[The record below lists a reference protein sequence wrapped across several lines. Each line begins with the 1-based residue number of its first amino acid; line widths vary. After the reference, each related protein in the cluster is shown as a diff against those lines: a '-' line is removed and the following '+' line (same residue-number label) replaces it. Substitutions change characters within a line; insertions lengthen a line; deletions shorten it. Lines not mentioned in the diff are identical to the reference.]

1 MKKITRFH
9 KTLASK
15 AFVGRPFV
23 LENVDVFDETKMEG
37 TGIIMEGT
45 PPSRKRVRI
54 KIQYIVE
61 NHEIEVKHVEEK
73 PVS

>member
-23 LENVDVFDETKMEG
+23 LDSVDVFDGTKMEG
-37 TGIIMEGT
+37 TGMFMEGN
-45 PPSRKRVRI
+45 PPSRKRSKI
-54 KIQYIVE
+54 KVEYKVE
-61 NHEIEVKHVEEK
+61 NHEIEVIHVEEK
-73 PVS
+73 PIS